1 MFPNNKESIGE
12 SSGEGHDGYERSVT
26 NQPEE
31 AIQSCLD
38 NILDD
43 TPTGPS
49 NWWLFS
55 TAFPMM
61 AGTLGP
67 VAAAFSICSMV
78 EPWRQE
84 LVPGEDV
91 QDAPSVADP
100 SWLLIIEAIQLLVG
114 VIANLVLLL
123 NMAKRV
129 QFNVALPI
137 TIVGWYGSSF
147 CRITLTAVIA
157 RPLKNAG
164 LSEDTIIW
172 SQSFYYGMWAAILY
186 FIDAS
191 LVAITFWGAYAG
203 HYRKALSLN
212 NSERTL
218 MLQSIMLLVYLLL
231 GAYIFS
237 EVESWPYL
245 DAVYWAVVTLFT
257 VGFGDY
263 YPTTEL
269 GRALLI
275 PFALAGII
283 SLGLVIGSVRNL
295 IVENG
300 SQRMKARI
308 GKRRREKIVRKIS
321 MDGSTNALEPIH
333 DEPQTHMAVLYG
345 TRQIYSEE
353 SSGVGNFASDAKN
366 TRRALTG
373 KTNEMRC
380 RFAYNDTQDLSTI
393 PATTGPAYYTT
404 GPQNTYLTP
413 LSALIPNEN
422 PNLLAAEMKLQLLL
436 ISEIQ
441 TVTHHLQ
448 EPQPHQ
454 YTFDQWAWYLKLL
467 GEDEQS
473 PRTHCGAN
481 LADDQRLASQGCFN
495 SDLRWSWIGERSPL
509 LSNKQESAWILDGL
523 IARLKVSLLSV
534 EKLRVDNTGGS

>member
-1 MFPNNKESIGE
+1 M
-12 SSGEGHDGYERSVT
+12 
-26 NQPEE
+26 
-31 AIQSCLD
+31 
-38 NILDD
+38 
-43 TPTGPS
+43 
-49 NWWLFS
+49 
-55 TAFPMM
+55 
-61 AGTLGP
+61 
-67 VAAAFSICSMV
+67 
-78 EPWRQE
+78 
-84 LVPGEDV
+84 
-91 QDAPSVADP
+91 
-100 SWLLIIEAIQLLVG
+100 
-114 VIANLVLLL
+114 
-123 NMAKRV
+123 
-129 QFNVALPI
+129 
-137 TIVGWYGSSF
+137 
-147 CRITLTAVIA
+147 IA

-345 TRQIYSEE
+345 TRQSEFERRRAEFHLMRRVQAESLTRRRWVAMTIATLLWLILWLLGALIFQKTEQSYQGWSYFDAFYFCFEAWTTIGYGDLSPVSNAGRSFYVFWSLLALPTMTVLISNASDTVVRIIRDITILVGSITILPNDRSFPRNMKCLICKITFGIVYSEE
-353 SSGVGNFASDAKN
+353 RSGVGNFASDAKN

-373 KTNEMRC
+373 KTNEMRF
-380 RFAYNDTQDLSTI
+380 RFAYNDTHDLSTI
-393 PATTGPAYYTT
+393 PATTRPAYYTT
-404 GPQNTYLTP
+404 GPQNTYLTSLP
-413 LSALIPNEN
+413 ALTPNEN

-523 IARLKVSLLSV
+523 IARLKVSLLSI